1 MGCQDIEIL
10 FSPISLTLCV
20 KLGQVTKAEIHQ
32 APRMDHASQFKT
44 ANLTLPWFCSL
55 IKVPEN
61 YAGLLFLTSYFPWC
75 LQTLMLYGAEELS
88 ADLMLNMLPPL
99 CSQRTSNWHT
109 SSYQMSLR
117 TETPSISLHFLQNNS
132 VRGSAL
138 LKYY

>member
-1 MGCQDIEIL
+1 MECQDIEIL

-61 YAGLLFLTSYFPWC
+61 YAGLLFLTSYFP
-75 LQTLMLYGAEELS
+75 GACRPLCFMVLKS
-88 ADLMLNMLPPL
+88 SVLNMLPPL